1 MVCKDLLENWIN
13 DRMLCAG
20 ILTGGVDACQV
31 RTDPW
36 KVAGGEP
43 DSESQGDSG
52 GPLAITN
59 PRGRVFVAG
68 VVSWGE
74 GCALRDKPGIYTRIT
89 EFRSWIK
96 EHTGV

>member
-1 MVCKDLLENWIN
+1 ASAKILQKAQVRIINNTVCKDLLENWIN

-20 ILTGGVDACQV
+20 ILTGGVDAC
-31 RTDPW
+31 
-36 KVAGGEP
+36 
-43 DSESQGDSG
+43 QGDSG